1 MWVELGAVLI
11 SSRLPKGLP
20 FIGRLIII
28 FCVARRCREQALL
41 SSLRLCRGL
50 ERIGS
55 RGGLDL
61 ALGIQHN
68 PGPRAHRDACKLE
81 SKVGTLIAFRRLRSR
96 NGSARNSMP
105 AVIWAC

>member
-41 SSLRLCRGL
+41 SSLRLC
-50 ERIGS
+50 IGS
-55 RGGLDL
+55 RGVYCG
-61 ALGIQHN
+61 A
-68 PGPRAHRDACKLE
+68 
-81 SKVGTLIAFRRLRSR
+81 VRRRRSR
-96 NGSARNSMP
+96 VLLHSYSLFGAGHDGCASIFVVRLLP
-105 AVIWAC
+105 CG